1 MFSLTVCVGFIINK
15 INADIF
21 IATATLVLGAYFGNK
36 ASPSTPVEKSPVQD
50 LG

>member
-1 MFSLTVCVGFIINK
+1 MFSTTVCFGFLFGK

-36 ASPSTPVEKSPVQD
+36 ANPTSTQEVI
-50 LG
+50 G